1 MVSLITSP
9 NHFLLPSRLL
19 RVLNFPAISPP
30 PAAVVVNPRRRLR
43 RRHQPPRTAVC
54 GVDLE
59 EYCSFGFVDLKRR
72 HSEGS
77 SWCCSCKGWDS
88 EGDLGLEAEILE
100 FMNKSEKPE
109 VFPTKK
115 ELVDAGRMD
124 LVEAIVKKGGWLSLG
139 WDLGNDNDDE
149 EEEEVEEIDMAVRDC
164 DDDEQVKVHE
174 NGTMVVDCDEDI
186 LVGVVLGDHQQ
197 RIEGNEESN
206 SIGGE
211 IESYG
216 VSSSGRSLEMGDEQ
230 ETGIE
235 GILNRLEKQRN
246 LSFGINTEKNGY
258 SAGASSNYGG
268 DDSHDADSADLG
280 RSSKLTS
287 GSPKRGK
294 INNSG
299 GMFSHGRSVSDFDGS
314 TSSLKPE
321 MWRTW
326 SIQRAGFSDAEFE
339 AAEIS
344 FNDNQIHEEK
354 DATEYEVLATMEGS
368 TEALDKQEAINHKEI
383 RTRLQQMELEL
394 ASALHLLRSKSE
406 ELVFKEGHETSNDLW
421 KLSDAWEFQENE
433 IMSAQD
439 RLRSI
444 RAKLAVLEGKMALA
458 IIDAQKTVE
467 EKQKRIHGA
476 RSALQLLHTTCIV
489 WPNAASEVL
498 LSGSFDGWTTQRKME
513 KSKTGI
519 FSACLKLYP
528 GRYEIKFIVDGIWRT
543 DPLRPTVCNN
553 GHENNLLIIA

>member
-43 RRHQPPRTAVC
+43 RRHQPPRTAGC

-72 HSEGS
+72 HYEGS

-139 WDLGNDNDDE
+139 WDLGNDNDDD

-174 NGTMVVDCDEDI
+174 NGTMVVDCDEDV

-246 LSFGINTEKNGY
+246 LSFGINMEKNGY

-280 RSSKLTS
+280 RSSKLTP

-498 LSGSFDGWTTQRKME
+498 LSGSFDGWTTQC
-513 KSKTGI
+513 
-519 FSACLKLYP
+519 CLAEEDGEIKDGYFFCVP
-528 GRYEIKFIVDGIWRT
+528 EVIKFIVDGIWRT

>member
-30 PAAVVVNPRRRLR
+30 PATVVVNPRRRLR

-72 HSEGS
+72 HYEGS

-139 WDLGNDNDDE
+139 WDLGNDNDDD

-164 DDDEQVKVHE
+164 GDDEQVKVHE
-174 NGTMVVDCDEDI
+174 NGTMVVDCDEDV

>member
-72 HSEGS
+72 HYEGS

-100 FMNKSEKPE
+100 FMNESEKPE

-174 NGTMVVDCDEDI
+174 NGTMVVDCDEDV

-246 LSFGINTEKNGY
+246 LSFGINMEKNGY

-280 RSSKLTS
+280 RSSKLTP

-326 SIQRAGFSDAEFE
+326 SIQRAGFLDAEFE

-354 DATEYEVLATMEGS
+354 DATEYDVLATMEGS

-513 KSKTGI
+513 KSKMGI

>member
-72 HSEGS
+72 HYEGS

-139 WDLGNDNDDE
+139 WDLGNDNDDD

-164 DDDEQVKVHE
+164 GDDEQVKVHE
-174 NGTMVVDCDEDI
+174 NGTMVVDCDEDV

-394 ASALHLLRSKSE
+394 SSALHLLRSKSE
-406 ELVFKEGHETSNDLW
+406 ELVFKEVAN
-421 KLSDAWEFQENE
+421 Q
-433 IMSAQD
+433 
-439 RLRSI
+439 
-444 RAKLAVLEGKMALA
+444 
-458 IIDAQKTVE
+458 
-467 EKQKRIHGA
+467 
-476 RSALQLLHTTCIV
+476 
-489 WPNAASEVL
+489 
-498 LSGSFDGWTTQRKME
+498 
-513 KSKTGI
+513 
-519 FSACLKLYP
+519 
-528 GRYEIKFIVDGIWRT
+528 
-543 DPLRPTVCNN
+543 
-553 GHENNLLIIA
+553 NLVS

>member
-72 HSEGS
+72 HYEGS

-139 WDLGNDNDDE
+139 WDLGNDNDDD

-164 DDDEQVKVHE
+164 GDDEQVKVHE
-174 NGTMVVDCDEDI
+174 NGTMVVDCDEDV

-339 AAEIS
+339 
-344 FNDNQIHEEK
+344 
-354 DATEYEVLATMEGS
+354 EYEVLATMEGS

-394 ASALHLLRSKSE
+394 SSALHLLRSKSE